1 MNKVVMGVA
10 ALAAVAAGGVGVS
23 AYSGGQFETE
33 FKATTEKF
41 LKAVPRAKRV
51 SEIYTKGL
59 MNSTHELTLDFN
71 GCDDVVAPESAAA
84 VVAGADAKEAAAKAE
99 PFTFILR
106 NHIHHGPVP
115 GGKSVGLA
123 SIDTE
128 IIFPAKVTAE
138 LAKVFG
144 DKPALKAHTVFGF
157 GGGYTTEISS
167 PAIKYSKKSSGD
179 GKPGSSTEAD
189 FDWQGLTMTV
199 RGNDRKAGVVAAGS
213 YEINIPGLMVDFK
226 GNNPNTVKLGRV
238 QMRGD
243 MSANADLASS
253 MSRTG
258 TSSAS
263 VASVEVNTTSP
274 ADGKP
279 FNILFNDI
287 KASGKNTLDKGRLS
301 STTQM
306 TAKGVVAG
314 FAIDKIEVQ
323 GSLNNLDAATYQKM
337 ATRIVNQMVNL
348 ECNKKLARG
357 PDEFRVIY
365 EQANRDMAEDLT
377 NLLRKNLE
385 YSLDKLVVE
394 WGGKQAELSYKAGTR
409 DAAEADAQ
417 MPMAQ
422 LMATKGYMNVNAK
435 VPRGWIEHL
444 VKGATKISAD
454 RAATKPSTEEL
465 EASQKQIMGGVDMAV
480 GMGEGKGVIVRDGE
494 TFKTEL
500 KFEKG
505 ALTLNG
511 KPLDPAMMGGLLP
524 GMR

>member
-10 ALAAVAAGGVGVS
+10 ALAAVAAGGVGIS

-33 FKATTEKF
+33 FKANTEKF

-51 SEIYTKGL
+51 SETYTKGL
-59 MNSTHELTLDFN
+59 MNSTHELTLAFN
-71 GCDDVVAPESAAA
+71 GCDDVVAPEIAAAAA
-84 VVAGADAKEAAAKAE
+84 VAGAAAKEAAAKAE

-128 IIFPAKVTAE
+128 IILPAEVTAQ

-144 DKPALKAHTVFGF
+144 DTPALKAHTVFGF

-213 YEINIPGLMVDFK
+213 YEMDMPGL
-226 GNNPNTVKLGRV
+226 TVNIKDDDTGTIKLGRV
-238 QMRGD
+238 YIRGD
-243 MSANADLASS
+243 MSPNADPAVWMLRS
-253 MSRTG
+253 G

-263 VASVEVNTTSP
+263 VASFEMNIGLPTS
-274 ADGKP
+274 GKA

-287 KASGKNTLDKGRLS
+287 KANGKNTLDKGRLS

-323 GSLNNLDAATYQKM
+323 GSLKNLDAAVYQKM
-337 ATRIVNQMVNL
+337 ANRMFSKITQCQKAGDSR
-348 ECNKKLARG
+348 ES
-357 PDEFRVIY
+357 VIAMY
-365 EQANRDMAEDLT
+365 VQASRDIAEDFT
-377 NLLRKNLE
+377 NLLRKNPE

-394 WGGKQAELSYKAGTR
+394 WGGKQAELSYKVGAR
-409 DAAEADAQ
+409 DVAEADAQ
-417 MPMAQ
+417 MSVAQ
-422 LMATKGYMNVNAK
+422 LMATKGYLNVNAK
-435 VPRGWIEHL
+435 VPRGWIEHV

-454 RAATKPSTEEL
+454 RAEPKPSTEEL
-465 EASQKQIMGGVDMAV
+465 EASQKQIMDSVDMAV
-480 GMGEGKGVIVRDGE
+480 GMSEGVIVRDGE

-505 ALTLNG
+505 ALTVNG
-511 KPLDPAMMGGLLP
+511 KPIDPAMMGDLLL
-524 GMR
+524 GIH